1 MFQDGE
7 VLECFIGQQTEKVRR
22 ELLFLTGAKKR
33 EDTLVLN
40 HHESAVK
47 EAIESEV
54 TSKLQQR
61 KRSKKTS
68 TESMVIVQPSLV
80 NRER

>member
-33 EDTLVLN
+33 EDT
-40 HHESAVK
+40 HESAVK